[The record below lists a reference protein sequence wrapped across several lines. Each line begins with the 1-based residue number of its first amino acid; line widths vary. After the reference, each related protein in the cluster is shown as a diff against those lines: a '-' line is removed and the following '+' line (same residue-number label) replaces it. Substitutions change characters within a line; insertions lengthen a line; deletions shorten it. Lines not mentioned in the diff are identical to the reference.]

1 MDYFYNIDGA
11 VVKVDDL
18 DISIMKQIKQYR
30 ELTLFD
36 VYPRTLEMYIKCLK
50 MGQQHL
56 IEVTKLR
63 RNDDLSLEWEV
74 RLTEFGRN
82 VLLVN

>member
-1 MDYFYNIDGA
+1 MEYYYNIDGA

-18 DISIMKQIKQYR
+18 DIEIMRLIKKNK
-30 ELTLFD
+30 ELILFEIF
-36 VYPRTLEMYIKCLK
+36 PRTLEMYIKCLK
-50 MGQQHL
+50 MGQQNL

-63 RNDDLSLEWEV
+63 RNDDLTLDWEV

-82 VLLVN
+82 VLLIN